1 MVAMVAIIV
10 MISVVFDAVRLLVVV
25 VVINLSPQ
33 QQWRCRIPPLREK
46 ELS

>member
-1 MVAMVAIIV
+1 MVAMVAVIAMV
-10 MISVVFDAVRLLVVV
+10 AVVFDAVRLLL

-33 QQWRCRIPPLREK
+33 QQWRCRIPPLREN